1 MLKKVE
7 GIIVSSIN
15 YGETSKIINILT
27 KDLEAATL
35 LKEEMQYLDLKE
47 EISRLLTEKETYKSD
62 NRHSSLR

>member
-27 KDLEAATL
+27 IIPSTFFN
-35 LKEEMQYLDLKE
+35 
-47 EISRLLTEKETYKSD
+47 I
-62 NRHSSLR
+62 